1 VTAHEEA
8 QTAMVIGGRISPADV
23 PGLCERLDRV
33 LRTGDAGDV
42 VCDVGGIVDA
52 DVLTVDALVRLQL
65 TAQRSGRQVRLRNA
79 SSALRE
85 LLALVGLGDVVRLSA
100 GSGLQP
106 GWQTEEGEERG
117 GVEEGGEPD
126 DLTP

>member
-23 PGLCERLDRV
+23 PGLCERLGSV
-33 LRTGDAGDV
+33 LRTGDTGDV

-52 DVLTVDALVRLQL
+52 DALTVDALARLQL
-65 TAQRSGRQVRLRNA
+65 AAQRSGRRVRLRNA
-79 SSALRE
+79 SPALRE
-85 LLALVGLGDVVRLSA
+85 LLALVGLCDVVRLSA
-100 GSGLQP
+100 ESGLQP
-106 GWQTEEGEERG
+106 GWQTEEGEEGR

-126 DLTP
+126 DLSP

>member
-23 PGLCERLDRV
+23 PGLCERLGSV
-33 LRTGDAGDV
+33 LRTGDTHDV

-52 DVLTVDALVRLQL
+52 DALTVDALARLQL
-65 TAQRSGRQVRLRNA
+65 AAQRSGRRVRLRNA
-79 SSALRE
+79 SPALRE
-85 LLALVGLGDVVRLSA
+85 LLALVGLCDVVRLSA
-100 GSGLQP
+100 DSGLQP
-106 GWQTEEGEERG
+106 GWQTEDGEEGR

-126 DLTP
+126 DLSP